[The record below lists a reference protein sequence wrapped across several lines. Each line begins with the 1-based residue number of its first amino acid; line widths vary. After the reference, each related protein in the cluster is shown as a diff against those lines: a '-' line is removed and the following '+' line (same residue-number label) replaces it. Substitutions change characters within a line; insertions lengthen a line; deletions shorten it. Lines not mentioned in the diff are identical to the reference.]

1 MNNTL
6 RTALIALGLVPGLAL
21 ADAEEARIERLEAQN
36 AELSERIEA
45 LAEALES
52 GQVGQAG
59 PSGLLHAGSG
69 GVMVGGYGSMK
80 YENLESRKQMDFH
93 RFVIYFGK
101 QFTDR
106 IRFES
111 ELELEHSIAGDGKPG
126 AIELEQ
132 AYLAFDLD
140 ADTTLYTGMI
150 LTPAGIVNET
160 HEPTTFYG
168 VYRPAVEKYV
178 IPTTWYEGGAM
189 VTRRLAGGW
198 QVDVGAHTGLNVD
211 PAKQYAVRSGRERV
225 AQAPAE
231 ALAFTGRVKWTGM
244 PGVELAA
251 TVQRQN
257 DITQGNDPTA
267 GAATFWTAHAIV
279 QRGPFGVRALAAEWR
294 LEGSGPRA
302 VGADRQRGWYVE
314 PAFKPNEKVGLFVR
328 YETWNNRAG
337 ARGADDVRQ
346 GNLGVN
352 YWPHPDVVFKA
363 EYRNRTGSDEDGFL
377 LGLGYR
383 L

>member
-1 MNNTL
+1 MGNPL
-6 RTALIALGLVPGLAL
+6 RTALIALGLIPGLAL
-21 ADAEEARIERLEAQN
+21 ADGEAERIERLEAQN
-36 AELSERIEA
+36 AELVERIDA

-52 GQVGQAG
+52 GQAG
-59 PSGLLHAGSG
+59 GSALPHAGTG

-80 YENLESRKQMDFH
+80 YENLESGKQMDFH
-93 RFVIYFGK
+93 RFVLYFGK

-111 ELELEHSIAGDGKPG
+111 EVELEHSIAGDGQPG

-132 AYLAFDLD
+132 AYLAFDLG
-140 ADTTLYTGMI
+140 ADSTLATGMI
-150 LTPAGIVNET
+150 LTPVGIVNET

-168 VYRPAVEKYV
+168 VYRPAVEKYI
-178 IPTTWYEGGAM
+178 IPTTWYEGGALLS
-189 VTRRLAGGW
+189 RRLAGGW
-198 QVDVGAHTGLNVD
+198 QVDVAAHTGLSVD
-211 PAKQYAVRSGRERV
+211 PAKNYAVRGGRERV
-225 AQAPAE
+225 AKAPASD
-231 ALAFTGRVKWTGM
+231 LAFTGRVKWTGM

-251 TVQRQN
+251 TVQRQS
-257 DITQGNDPTA
+257 DITQGSDPTA

-294 LEGSGPRA
+294 LDGAGPRA

-314 PAFKPNEKVGLFVR
+314 PAFKPLESVGLFVR

-337 ARGADDVRQ
+337 DNGTDDLRQ
-346 GNLGVN
+346 GNIGVN

-363 EYRNRTGSDEDGFL
+363 EYRNRTGSDDDGFL

>member
-132 AYLAFDLD
+132 AYLAFDLN
-140 ADTTLYTGMI
+140 AD
-150 LTPAGIVNET
+150 
-160 HEPTTFYG
+160 
-168 VYRPAVEKYV
+168 
-178 IPTTWYEGGAM
+178 
-189 VTRRLAGGW
+189 
-198 QVDVGAHTGLNVD
+198 
-211 PAKQYAVRSGRERV
+211 
-225 AQAPAE
+225 AE